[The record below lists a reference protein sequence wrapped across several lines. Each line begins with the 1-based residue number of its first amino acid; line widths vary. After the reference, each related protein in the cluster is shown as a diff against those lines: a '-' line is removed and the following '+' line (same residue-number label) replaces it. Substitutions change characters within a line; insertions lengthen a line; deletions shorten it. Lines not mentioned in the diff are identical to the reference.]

1 MWMPLASIL
10 LFGGLTVPLIA
21 SIETSPFELTV
32 VLNFEGSHSLVEIH
46 EMQREAERVLDSS
59 GVRLRWNRLGA
70 EAVETDLVLMTFT
83 GSCRFGVSPARPK
96 EPGPYAVTQIV
107 DGRITP
113 FGKVNCD
120 RVVSS
125 AFDAMS
131 PDDYTR
137 GDRLI
142 GRAIGRVVAHE
153 LIHMLTGSRRHG
165 NKGIEKP
172 ALTGEELIAASLSS
186 SMLDIYRVKQHIR
199 NRCRLFS
206 EDGAVSQRGCRVLQ
220 REDFN
225 AN

>member
-1 MWMPLASIL
+1 MSLASIL

-21 SIETSPFELTV
+21 SIETLPLELTV

-83 GSCRFGVSPARPK
+83 GSCRFSVAPARAK
-96 EPGPYAVTQIV
+96 EAGPYAFTQIV

-113 FGKVNCD
+113 FGKVDCD

-125 AFDAMS
+125 VFDAMS
-131 PDDYTR
+131 ADDYTR
-137 GDRLI
+137 GNRLA

-153 LIHMLTGSRRHG
+153 LIHMLNGSRRHG
-165 NKGIEKP
+165 NEGIEKS
-172 ALTGEELIAASLSS
+172 ALTGEELIAPSLSL
-186 SMLDIYRVKQHIR
+186 SMLDIY
-199 NRCRLFS
+199 
-206 EDGAVSQRGCRVLQ
+206 
-220 REDFN
+220 
-225 AN
+225 